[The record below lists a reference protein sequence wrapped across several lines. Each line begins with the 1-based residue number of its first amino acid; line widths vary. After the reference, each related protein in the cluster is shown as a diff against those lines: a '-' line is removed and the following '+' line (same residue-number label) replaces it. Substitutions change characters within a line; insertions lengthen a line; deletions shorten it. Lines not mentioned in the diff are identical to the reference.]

1 MRKLI
6 KKYRKKKKKYS
17 EREIRSLC
25 SRATFKYRKLKNKKI
40 VLFRTNDHEW
50 IEIHGNHMNA
60 SHFDGIRCTHHDHQQ
75 VMFSGIIEIRPVKF
89 ENHVR
94 NIEALDEKEKKK
106 IQINRLNTQTDRNYR
121 GEYTLS
127 LTSFPYQQKIY
138 ICVNI
143 QLLYIANCI
152 ILSNVICV
160 PINI

>member
-6 KKYRKKKKKYS
+6 KKYRKKKYS
-17 EREIRSLC
+17 EREIRSLLC

-40 VLFRTNDHEW
+40 DLFHTNDHEW

-75 VMFSGIIEIRPVKF
+75 VTFSGIIEIRPVKF

-94 NIEALDEKEKKK
+94 NIEALDEKKKK
-106 IQINRLNTQTDRNYR
+106 IQVNRLNTWNYR
-121 GEYTLS
+121 GKYTLS